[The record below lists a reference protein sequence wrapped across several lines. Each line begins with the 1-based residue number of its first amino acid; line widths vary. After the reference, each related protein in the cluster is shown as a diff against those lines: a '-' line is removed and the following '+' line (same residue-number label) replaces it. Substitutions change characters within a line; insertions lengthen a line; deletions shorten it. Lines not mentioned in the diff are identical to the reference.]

1 MTSKETIL
9 LQIQGRV
16 FLFLAPSDST
26 HGLTN
31 PKRGG
36 RLAPGASTCSRTTGL
51 ADNEDRLTWRHTT
64 GEMPYQ

>member
-1 MTSKETIL
+1 
-9 LQIQGRV
+9 V